1 MKTIISLATYP
12 KRLEKLKKVI
22 PTLIQQTLQVD
33 EIIVNI
39 PDNLMKVEYQ
49 QYDQLQKEFPQISV
63 KRRDGRWRSA
73 NKYIWTYKDNPDAV
87 IMTCDDDILYESTRF
102 EELYNEWQINPN
114 CIICHEI
121 NPMLI
126 VDGKVK
132 ILNSID
138 IKLKQHEFGKYLTGC
153 CLFPPHCMDGT
164 DLYNFEKFFKMTHAC
179 HDEIWF
185 WILTT
190 LKGIQCIGLNCTYS
204 FDLDGAA
211 MPAEDTALCHI
222 NGKQENILK
231 YEDLINTEYGKQL
244 VEKMTSIPC
253 QFEVTKDNLL
263 SYIGN
268 MAWLNSIYKSFCMQ
282 FIVKG
287 LPKSSMMY
295 FARAVNQFKWNR
307 IQVLQANK

>member
-1 MKTIISLATYP
+1 MKKIISLATYP

-22 PTLIQQTLQVD
+22 PTLIQQTLKVD

-39 PDNLMKVEYQ
+39 PDNLSDVDYYQ
-49 QYDQLQKEFPQISV
+49 YELLQKQFSQILIK
-63 KRRDGRWRSA
+63 KRDARWRSA
-73 NKYIWTYKDNPDAV
+73 NKYIWTYNDNPNAV
-87 IMTCDDDILYESTRF
+87 IMTCDDDILYENTRF
-102 EELYNEWQINPN
+102 EELYNEWQINQD

-126 VDGKVK
+126 VDGKIK
-132 ILNSID
+132 IFNSID
-138 IKLKQHEFGKYLTGC
+138 IKLKQREFGKYLTGC

-164 DLYNFEKFFKMTHAC
+164 DLFNFDQFFKMTNAC

-211 MPAEDTALCHI
+211 LPAEDTALCHI
-222 NGKQENILK
+222 NGKQL
-231 YEDLINTEYGKQL
+231 L
-244 VEKMTSIPC
+244 EKMINIPC
-253 QFEVTKDNLL
+253 KFEVNKNNLL

-268 MAWLNSIYKSFCMQ
+268 MAWINSIYNQ
-282 FIVKG
+282 FNVLFTINC
-287 LPKSSMMY
+287 LPKSSIIY
-295 FARAVNQFKWNR
+295 FIRSIKQFKWFN
-307 IQVLQANK
+307 IQIKT